1 MTTSEAKKGKGEGSG
16 LKMTE
21 RMLKSRTV
29 LLSSDVSPSSARR
42 VIEQLLVL
50 EADDP
55 DKPIT
60 LVVNSPGGDV
70 HSGFAIYDVI
80 RFIRPEVRIVCS
92 GLAASIATVVLLA
105 ADKKNRLALPNCRLL
120 LHQPL
125 FHGEVFGPASDLEIT
140 ANEIIKTKE
149 HINVLT
155 GCHFSLFAD
164 HGPDH
169 VAYRIGCN
177 SRNDVALPIRRW
189 ALDVRCWKF
198 VPCVLALGG

>member
-1 MTTSEAKKGKGEGSG
+1 MATEAAKKTKDEAGG

-80 RFIRPEVRIVCS
+80 RFIRPVVRIVCS
-92 GLAASIATVVLLA
+92 GLTASIATVVLLA
-105 ADKKNRLALPNCRLL
+105 AAKENRLALPNCRLL

-149 HINVLT
+149 HINTLIAKETDQPLDKVMKDTERDFWLSAEEAREY
-155 GCHFSLFAD
+155 GL
-164 HGPDH
+164 
-169 VAYRIGCN
+169 V
-177 SRNDVALPIRRW
+177 SRVVENRDE
-189 ALDVRCWKF
+189 F
-198 VPCVLALGG
+198 